1 MMIVFAS
8 FAKSSVD
15 TDRGD
20 EYLKHCLSGLE
31 IYAKAKTVPNERD
44 TPLFLSSLA
53 LSNYLPHNYIV
64 HSIGSIL
71 SNLDLS
77 AGDKLLSD
85 CRIALAIV
93 ETFYS
98 KSNENKH
105 NSTYLEF
112 PFNVVVK
119 LWVEL
124 SKIKYREPANGII
137 SKLEAFMEST
147 LIEGDTLASSQL
159 LSAIRQVDMTEAIKA
174 AIDQRKSSS

>member
-1 MMIVFAS
+1 MGIDRRFSTIYCLAFWRKCLFTCSQCLVTMMIVFAS
-8 FAKSSVD
+8 FAKSVVD
-15 TDRGD
+15 TDCGG

-105 NSTYLEF
+105 NSTY
-112 PFNVVVK
+112 
-119 LWVEL
+119 
-124 SKIKYREPANGII
+124 
-137 SKLEAFMEST
+137 
-147 LIEGDTLASSQL
+147 
-159 LSAIRQVDMTEAIKA
+159 
-174 AIDQRKSSS
+174 